1 MPPGSDHHGP
11 PPGHPPDDWRGWWG
25 PVNISPRD
33 VYDQVV
39 ALRET
44 VGPLVGRLTTL
55 ADDVVDH
62 ETRLRAVE
70 ETRPRDR
77 LARLEEQVAAV
88 QARLF
93 PLPVLA
99 CLFGAG
105 SLVLSILS
113 MRGK

>member
-1 MPPGSDHHGP
+1 MMSGEHHGP
-11 PPGHPPDDWRGWWG
+11 GAPPGGWEGWWG

-44 VGPLVGRLTTL
+44 VGPLVGRLTNVV
-55 ADDVVDH
+55 DDVADH
-62 ETRLRAVE
+62 ETRLREVE
-70 ETRPRDR
+70 NVRPGDR
-77 LARLEEQVAAV
+77 IAKLESAVAAV

-99 CLFGAG
+99 CLFAAG
-105 SLVLSILS
+105 SLVVSVMS
-113 MRGK
+113 MRGGR